1 MMIKR
6 ISIIT
11 NLSFMLVPIPRPGGI
26 LTMRNFGKGKESGD
40 VDWTEYG
47 WKTDTN
53 WENQANWVP
62 VGKVTEMKS
71 LHHPEYEYFDLDSS
85 VKGRYFIIKVTYSG
99 TRDMV
104 EFAEIDLQTVD

>member
-1 MMIKR
+1 M
-6 ISIIT
+6 
-11 NLSFMLVPIPRPGGI
+11 
-26 LTMRNFGKGKESGD
+26 
-40 VDWTEYG
+40 
-47 WKTDTN
+47 
-53 WENQANWVP
+53 
-62 VGKVTEMKS
+62 TEMKS